1 MASRLTQSPEFKRDS
16 KEKTRGDSPAR
27 ITAAAPLAGVTDKI
41 SIAMRPIAH
50 PLRSLLFGAL
60 LLMSAQAES
69 GPQPPTRLHVGAAE
83 CPPFVIREGESL
95 TGLGIFLWDRVAAEM
110 GVDYD
115 ITLYPLGAMLEDM
128 GREKEPRLVNV
139 GVSCLSITAE
149 REKFIDFSHS
159 FFETH
164 IGIAVR
170 QSGFLETFA
179 AIMKNPVFLRGLGI
193 FFGVAALVGAL
204 FFLLERG
211 ANSKLYTM
219 ETRRGKLLEA
229 FLVGTVFITR
239 GPINF
244 WEFKSL
250 TARVMATLLAISA
263 TFLIAGMTAILASAF
278 TVQSLRSQVNG
289 LQDLAKMRVGALASS
304 TSSRFLHQNGIAHQT
319 RDDLVPLIEELES
332 GGLDAVVADAAVLKY
347 TLKQGK
353 DQGRYAS
360 LSVLPYEFDS
370 QNYGFAL
377 EPQSPFVEDLNRA
390 LLTVRKTEAWRSK
403 VLEYLGE

>member
-1 MASRLTQSPEFKRDS
+1 M
-16 KEKTRGDSPAR
+16 
-27 ITAAAPLAGVTDKI
+27 
-41 SIAMRPIAH
+41 
-50 PLRSLLFGAL
+50 L
-60 LLMSAQAES
+60 LLCMLPMSAHAES
-69 GPQPPTRLHVGAAE
+69 GPQPVTQLRVGAAE
-83 CPPFVIREGESL
+83 CPPFVITEGDSL
-95 TGLGIFLWDRVAAEM
+95 TGLGIFLWDRVAREM

-115 ITLYPLGAMLEDM
+115 ITLYPLGEMLEGM
-128 GREKEPRLVNV
+128 SQEREQRSVNV

-149 REKFIDFSHS
+149 REQFIDFSHS

-170 QSGFLETFA
+170 RSGFVETLT
-179 AIMKNPVFLRGLGI
+179 AILNNPAFRTGLGI

-204 FFLLERG
+204 FFILERG

-250 TARVMATLLAISA
+250 TARVVATLLAIGA

-278 TVQSLRSQVNG
+278 TVESLRSQVNG

-304 TSSRFLHQNGIAHQT
+304 TSSRFLHQNGIPHRT

-332 GGLDAVVADAAVLKY
+332 ERLDAVVADAAVLKY

-353 DQGRYAS
+353 DRGRFAS

-377 EPQSPFVEDLNRA
+377 EPDSPFEEALNRA
-390 LLTVRKTEAWRSK
+390 LLTVRKSEAWRRQ